1 MRTREATYTDYGFK
15 KGEEK
20 QLKQY
25 CLDLELPDKLL
36 LLQCAHEC
44 NPSSENNCRAE
55 RSVVIDDLVYL
66 KNEQAVCDS
75 LQVAEKFGK
84 RHSDVIRAIE
94 NLLANDSTQN
104 CVQCIKP
111 SKYKDASGKYN
122 KKYLLNKD
130 GFVFLA
136 FGFTGKEADAWKW
149 KYIDAFNRMERLVY
163 EKNTAAYQIADQE
176 ERTTRRAET
185 DVIKEFVEYAR
196 MQGSTHA
203 DHYYS
208 NYTRLAYKSVGIT
221 DKTTAAG
228 SQLDDLSLVEH
239 LIAHTLRTGM
249 AAGRNYKDIY
259 QDCKNRLEAM
269 RYLQCTA

>member
-1 MRTREATYTDYGFK
+1 MK
-15 KGEEK
+15 K
-20 QLKQY
+20 
-25 CLDLELPDKLL
+25 LEVLAYIARK
-36 LLQCAHEC
+36 
-44 NPSSENNCRAE
+44 NNCRAE

-136 FGFTGKEADAWKW
+136 FGFTGLEKRRMPGNGSILMRSIGWK
-149 KYIDAFNRMERLVY
+149 
-163 EKNTAAYQIADQE
+163 
-176 ERTTRRAET
+176 
-185 DVIKEFVEYAR
+185 
-196 MQGSTHA
+196 
-203 DHYYS
+203 
-208 NYTRLAYKSVGIT
+208 
-221 DKTTAAG
+221 
-228 SQLDDLSLVEH
+228 DLFMKRILL
-239 LIAHTLRTGM
+239 LIR
-249 AAGRNYKDIY
+249 
-259 QDCKNRLEAM
+259 
-269 RYLQCTA
+269 

>member
-1 MRTREATYTDYGFK
+1 M
-15 KGEEK
+15 
-20 QLKQY
+20 
-25 CLDLELPDKLL
+25 
-36 LLQCAHEC
+36 
-44 NPSSENNCRAE
+44 
-55 RSVVIDDLVYL
+55 
-66 KNEQAVCDS
+66 
-75 LQVAEKFGK
+75 
-84 RHSDVIRAIE
+84 
-94 NLLANDSTQN
+94 ANDSTQN

-176 ERTTRRAET
+176 ERSTRRAET

-196 MQGSTHA
+196 AQGSTHA

>member
-1 MRTREATYTDYGFK
+1 MK
-15 KGEEK
+15 K
-20 QLKQY
+20 
-25 CLDLELPDKLL
+25 LEVLAYIARK
-36 LLQCAHEC
+36 
-44 NPSSENNCRAE
+44 NNCRAE

-163 EKNTAAYQIADQE
+163 ERI
-176 ERTTRRAET
+176 
-185 DVIKEFVEYAR
+185 
-196 MQGSTHA
+196 
-203 DHYYS
+203 
-208 NYTRLAYKSVGIT
+208 L
-221 DKTTAAG
+221 
-228 SQLDDLSLVEH
+228 L
-239 LIAHTLRTGM
+239 LIR
-249 AAGRNYKDIY
+249 
-259 QDCKNRLEAM
+259 
-269 RYLQCTA
+269 

>member
-1 MRTREATYTDYGFK
+1 M
-15 KGEEK
+15 
-20 QLKQY
+20 
-25 CLDLELPDKLL
+25 
-36 LLQCAHEC
+36 
-44 NPSSENNCRAE
+44 
-55 RSVVIDDLVYL
+55 
-66 KNEQAVCDS
+66 
-75 LQVAEKFGK
+75 
-84 RHSDVIRAIE
+84 
-94 NLLANDSTQN
+94 ANDSTQN

-163 EKNTAAYQIADQE
+163 EKNSAAYQIADQE

-196 MQGSTHA
+196 AQGSTHA

-228 SQLDDLSLVEH
+228 SQLDDLALVEH
-239 LIAHTLRTGM
+239 LITHTLRTGM

>member
-1 MRTREATYTDYGFK
+1 MK
-15 KGEEK
+15 K
-20 QLKQY
+20 
-25 CLDLELPDKLL
+25 LEVLAYIARK
-36 LLQCAHEC
+36 
-44 NPSSENNCRAE
+44 NNCRAE

-176 ERTTRRAET
+176 ERITRRAET

-196 MQGSTHA
+196 AQGSTHA
-203 DHYYS
+203 DYYYS

-228 SQLDDLSLVEH
+228 SQLDDLALVEH
-239 LIAHTLRTGM
+239 LITHTLRTVM
-249 AAGRNYKDIY
+249 AAGHNYKDIY

-269 RYLQCTA
+269 RYIQCTA